1 MKQIFTLL
9 AIFSVTFL
17 CQTRGTINPGM
28 SLLYQHFNNYS
39 MATVSL
45 MTNICSLAIIP
56 TSYIVGKN
64 AGNKWKYKSII
75 IWMNII
81 MLIGG
86 IGPYFVDN
94 LYVMLFFRTL
104 FGIGVG
110 IAITLHRPLII
121 TCYSGEK
128 QLRYLGY
135 DTIIASLGM
144 IFFQTLV
151 GILSGIEWK
160 LMFLGYLP
168 IILILG
174 LSYFLPDIELKN
186 ETVTKESG
194 KISREVKLIILVFLL
209 LSIFTNCIGVNQA
222 TLFSLKKFSN
232 PVFLTASVSNINAIF
247 SVISGLFFNQIYQ
260 RFKNQFLIIS
270 LIISTFSISL
280 FIFGTTELIMY
291 IASALFGFAYNL
303 VVLYLF
309 LIPSKLV
316 SSNKV
321 AMIGGYLA
329 VAAGIGGFLAS
340 LVMKICEYLFKE
352 VVYSSFILCGL
363 VFIICTIIIISL
375 LNKKDLTFNRGK
387 NGA

>member
-1 MKQIFTLL
+1 MKQVLTLL

-28 SLLYQHFNNYS
+28 ELLYQHFDNYS
-39 MATVSL
+39 IATVSL

-56 TSYIVGKN
+56 TSYIVGKF
-64 AGNKWKYKSII
+64 AGNKWKYKTII
-75 IWMNII
+75 IWMNIF

-86 IGPYFVDN
+86 VGPYFVDH
-94 LYVMLFFRTL
+94 LFLMLGFRIL

-110 IAITLHRPLII
+110 IAITLHRPLIMN
-121 TCYSGEK
+121 CYSGEK

-174 LSYFLPDIELKN
+174 LSYFLPDVKAKK
-186 ETVTKESG
+186 ETVVKENSNISVQV
-194 KISREVKLIILVFLL
+194 KIIIIVFLL
-209 LSIFTNCIGVNQA
+209 LSVFTNCISVNQA
-222 TLFSLKKFSN
+222 ALFSLKDFKD
-232 PVFLTASVSNINAIF
+232 PVFLTATISNVNAIF
-247 SVISGLFFNQIYQ
+247 SVISGLFFKQIYQ
-260 RFKNQFLIIS
+260 RFKNKFLIIS
-270 LIISTFSISL
+270 LIISTISISL
-280 FIFGTTELIMY
+280 FILGATELTMFV
-291 IASALFGFAYNL
+291 ASALFGFSYNL

-316 SSNKV
+316 SSNKI
-321 AMIGGYLA
+321 AMIGGYMA
-329 VAAGIGGFLAS
+329 IAAGIGGFLAS
-340 LVMKICEYLFKE
+340 LLLKICEWLFKE
-352 VVYSSFILCGL
+352 VVYSSFILSVI
-363 VFIICTIIIISL
+363 VFVICTLIIIGL
-375 LNKKDLTFNRGK
+375 LNNLSLNRRE
-387 NGA
+387 NGTQ